1 MTYTA
6 VGFRQSSSCIGEDLA
21 HLAHTHTRNDP
32 AIIAIDRHSRA
43 LLSTVLQRGECQRK
57 IASDIDALAVLSCK
71 NTDYA
76 ACIVQTLHDIPLF
89 RFPSAKTLD
98 LFGFPKY
105 NPGSA

>member
-1 MTYTA
+1 M
-6 VGFRQSSSCIGEDLA
+6 QPCSCIGYVPAPLTQLYTA
-21 HLAHTHTRNDP
+21 SDP
-32 AIIAIDRHSRA
+32 AIAAIDRHSRA
-43 LLSTVLQRGECQRK
+43 LLSTVLQRGECERK
-57 IASDIDALAVLSCK
+57 IARDIDALATLSRK

>member
-6 VGFRQSSSCIGEDLA
+6 VGIRQPCSCIGEDLA
-21 HLAHTHTRNDP
+21 HLAHTYTGSDP
-32 AIIAIDRHSRA
+32 AITEIDRHSRA

-57 IASDIDALAVLSCK
+57 IASDIDALAAHSRK

-76 ACIVQTLHDIPLF
+76 ACIVQTLHGIPLF

>member
-1 MTYTA
+1 VRRLHGA
-6 VGFRQSSSCIGEDLA
+6 SVGQYLGA
-21 HLAHTHTRNDP
+21 LAHTDTVRGP
-32 AIIAIDRHSRA
+32 AITQIDCHCRA
-43 LLSTVLQRGECQRK
+43 LLSTGLQRGECQRK
-57 IASDIDALAVLSCK
+57 IASDIDALAAYSRK

-76 ACIVQTLHDIPLF
+76 ACIVQTLHGIPLF

>member
-6 VGFRQSSSCIGEDLA
+6 VGFRQPCSCIGEDLA
-21 HLAHTHTRNDP
+21 HLAHLYTGSDP
-32 AIIAIDRHSRA
+32 AITAIDRHSRA

-57 IASDIDALAVLSCK
+57 IAPDIDALATLSRK

-76 ACIVQTLHDIPLF
+76 ACIVQTLHGIPLF